1 VSPAFLLAAYLL
13 SAVGELCLSP
23 VGLSTF
29 SAVAPER
36 VVGQAMG
43 VWFLS
48 MALGNLTAGRILGL
62 AGRVSAPTFA
72 LGMALAVLVG
82 GAVALL
88 LRKPIQRLMQA

>member
-1 VSPAFLLAAYLL
+1 MSPAFLFVAYLL

-36 VVGQAMG
+36 IVGQAMG

-62 AGRVSAPTFA
+62 AGRVSAPAFA
-72 LGMALAVLVG
+72 LGMALVVLCS

-88 LRKPIQRLMQA
+88 LRKPVRRLMQA